1 METAGL
7 LPNAPSSHRGFSG
20 LEESGDDVLG
30 LFLCFRVE
38 FASVCM
44 YSPPRL
50 LLYHLLFSVGRC
62 RLPNPSDGGGRQ
74 GRESVGWFCHPPPR
88 TQKHPTTLTGWL
100 TVVGMVLRL
109 PYRETQRS

>member
-50 LLYHLLFSVGRC
+50 LLYHFLFSVGRC
-62 RLPNPSDGGGRQ
+62 RLPNPSDGGG
-74 GRESVGWFCHPPPR
+74 E
-88 TQKHPTTLTGWL
+88 TG
-100 TVVGMVLRL
+100 
-109 PYRETQRS
+109 P